1 MENNIISK
9 PSRSATSKNNL
20 VYLYPELAQQW
31 DSDKNTIPPDQV
43 LPGSHKKAWWICD
56 KGHSWAAVIKSRASG
71 RKCPYCAGKKVL
83 QGFNDFAYIHP
94 TIASEWNYKRNDL
107 KPQEVMQNSG
117 KKVWWK
123 CDKGHEWETKINSRV
138 SGGTGCP
145 YCSGNKVIIGE
156 TDLKTCFPDLIK
168 EWDFDKN
175 DLSPTSYSY
184 GSRKKVWWLCPKKN
198 HSYKASIYHRSMNKS
213 GCPICAGQ
221 KVLAGDNDIATLFPD
236 LSKEWDTV
244 KNLPLIPQ
252 DVAAKSTKK
261 VWWKCENG
269 HSWKAIISGR
279 TGGSGCPRCCKKV
292 STMETEVADFVKSI
306 LPREVE
312 MKTSDRSALRTHE
325 LDIYIPEFNIAIE
338 FNGLYWHSEKVG
350 RTKDKHIT
358 KWKLCADKGIQL
370 IVVWEDDWMQR
381 REIVESM
388 IFHKL
393 GVSQDRKVY
402 ARNTTPDFVDF
413 ATARDFLD
421 EYHIQ
426 GSSKGSKY
434 IGLYDQDSNLVAVS
448 SWRKNKN
455 TLYLDR
461 YATSCVVVGGMGK
474 LLKKGMS
481 YARENGLEKIVTF
494 SDNSASDGN
503 LYKTLGF
510 TFDGDLLPD
519 YYYKVGMERKHK
531 FNYRISRFE
540 KDPTLKYIDGF
551 TESQLAELNE
561 LDKVWDYGKKR
572 WMIIL

>member
-1 MENNIISK
+1 MENDIISK
-9 PSRSATSKNNL
+9 SSRNITDKNNL
-20 VYLYPELAQQW
+20 AYLHPELSQQW
-31 DSDKNTIPPDQV
+31 DEDKNTITPDQV
-43 LPGSHKKAWWICD
+43 LPGSHKKAWWKCN
-56 KGHSWAAVIKSRASG
+56 KGHSWTAVIKSRAGG
-71 RKCPYCAGKKVL
+71 RKCPYCTGKKVL

-94 TIASEWNYKRNDL
+94 TIASEWNYERNDL

-117 KKVWWK
+117 KKVWWI
-123 CDKGHEWETKINSRV
+123 CDRGHEWETKISSRV

-145 YCSGNKVIIGE
+145 YCSGNRVIIGE
-156 TDLKTCFPDLIK
+156 TDLKTRFPDLIK

-175 DLSPTSYSY
+175 ELPPTSYSY

-213 GCPICAGQ
+213 GCPVCVGQ
-221 KVLAGDNDIATLFPD
+221 KVLPGDNDIATLFPE
-236 LSKEWDTV
+236 LSKEWDTS
-244 KNLPLIPQ
+244 KNLPLTPH

-306 LPREVE
+306 LPQEVGV
-312 MKTSDRSALRTHE
+312 KTSDRSALRTHE
-325 LDIYIPEFNIAIE
+325 LDIYIPDHNLAIE

-350 RTKDKHIT
+350 KTKDKHII

-370 IVVWEDDWMQR
+370 IVVWEDDWMLR
-381 REIVESM
+381 RKIVESM
-388 IFHKL
+388 ISHKL

-402 ARNTTPDFVDF
+402 ARNTFSDSVDF

-421 EYHIQ
+421 KYHIQ
-426 GSSKGSKY
+426 GRSQGSKY
-434 IGLYDQDSNLVAVS
+434 IGLYDQGGDLVAVS

-461 YATSCVVVGGMGK
+461 YATSCTVVGGMGK
-474 LLKKGMS
+474 LLKKGIS
-481 YARENGLEKIVTF
+481 YAKENGLEKIVTF
-494 SDNSASDGN
+494 SDNSVSDGS

-510 TFDGDLLPD
+510 TFDGELRPD

-531 FNYRISRFE
+531 FNYRVSRFQQ
-540 KDPTLKYIDGF
+540 DPTLKYIDGF

-572 WMIIL
+572 WVIIL